1 MSRLADGAQFAHL
14 SRLPASTELVLGREP
29 AAIRPQLPGFS
40 RPGSTDG
47 VPADGAVGGAWT
59 NLGAD
64 GSAAKRAKVSVPPI
78 GASLGRGLATYYHWI
93 ATLVGDVP

>member
-1 MSRLADGAQFAHL
+1 MA
-14 SRLPASTELVLGREP
+14 E
-29 AAIRPQLPGFS
+29 
-40 RPGSTDG
+40 
-47 VPADGAVGGAWT
+47 AWT